1 MCLSPAVCLSKESRC
16 RDGNGLS
23 VRTEGGW
30 EGKKKEKEGRGVK
43 GIYCQEPSIS
53 GNGYACI
60 GVNQTCCFSS
70 SMAEVKK
77 TTKV

>member
-1 MCLSPAVCLSKESRC
+1 MCLSPAVCLARESRC
-16 RDGNGLS
+16 RDGNWLS
-23 VRTEGGW
+23 VRIGGGR
-30 EGKKKEKEGRGVK
+30 ERGKEKEGKGVK

-70 SMAEVKK
+70 NIAKVKK
-77 TTKV
+77 QQRCN